1 MARFYIL
8 ILIILS
14 ASCKKETSLLI
25 EDNTVANPYTV
36 STIKVRNY
44 VNKLFIDLLGRTP
57 TDIEKD
63 RETALLQE
71 ASTSME
77 SRRTLI
83 RKLQSDTVYIQGDS
97 SYKIAYYNRIY
108 NLCKARLIEGASD
121 GEFLQR
127 IDILNFAVTVARL
140 EGDSVRVFRSLY
152 EIEKNKAVLDSRIAL
167 RNGDITINQMYAQML
182 NNSIYDVINM
192 NSFNFINAS
201 FDDLFDRFPTQEE
214 FNNAYPIIENNVGNI
229 FWGVYIDNKFDYCS
243 LLTSGTAFNE
253 GLIQWTYINLLGRAC
268 SSLELFNRLQEFNS
282 HQNYQLIQ
290 EKILQSNEYA
300 QF

>member
-1 MARFYIL
+1 MIRIYIL
-8 ILIILS
+8 FLIFLS
-14 ASCKKETSLLI
+14 VGCKKETSLLI
-25 EDNTVANPYTV
+25 EDNRIANPYTV

-57 TDIEKD
+57 TDEEKE
-63 RETALLQE
+63 RETSLLQD
-71 ASTSME
+71 ASLSMDA
-77 SRRTLI
+77 RRKLI
-83 RKLQSDTVYIQGDS
+83 HKLQSDTTFIEGDS

-108 NLCKARLIEGASD
+108 NLCKARLLEGADDS
-121 GEFLQR
+121 EFSQR
-127 IDILNFAVTVARL
+127 IGNLNFAVTIARL

-167 RNGDITINQMYAQML
+167 RNGDISINQMYARML

-214 FNNAYPIIENNVGNI
+214 FNSAYPIIENNEGNI
-229 FWGVYIDNKFDYCS
+229 FWGVYIDNKFDYCKT
-243 LLTSGTAFNE
+243 LTSGTAFNE
-253 GLIQWTYINLLGRAC
+253 GLIQWTYLNLLGRAC